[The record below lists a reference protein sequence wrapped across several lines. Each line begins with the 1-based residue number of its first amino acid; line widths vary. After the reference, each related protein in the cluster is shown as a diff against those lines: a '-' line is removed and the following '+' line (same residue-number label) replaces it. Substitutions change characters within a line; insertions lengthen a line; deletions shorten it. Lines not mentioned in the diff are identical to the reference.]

1 MAIGRHP
8 LPQAPSQRALLRRPT
23 AETGLLSWLTTVD
36 HKRLGIL
43 YFLTTF
49 AFFLL
54 GSLEAFVIRLQLA
67 APTQQLVSPDLYN
80 QLFTVHGVTMI
91 FLAVMPLGTA
101 FANYFVPLQIGARD
115 LAFPRLNAFGYWAYL
130 AGGLILYSSFLLGG
144 APDAG
149 WFAYAPM
156 TLRDHSPTAGID
168 FYVVGLLVSGI
179 GTLVTAMNLIV
190 TIINMRAPGMSM
202 MRMPLFPWM
211 MLVTS
216 FLVIFAFP
224 PLTIALIQL
233 LMDRTF
239 GTLFFNPEAG
249 GLPILWQHLFW
260 IFGHPEVYI
269 VILPAFGII
278 SEVIPTFSRKPLFGY
293 PLVVL
298 AGIFIGFMGFA
309 VWSHHMFTTGL
320 GPMANAAFAITSF
333 IIAIPTGVK
342 IFNWIATMW
351 AGRIWFTTA
360 MLFAVAFIFTFTLGG
375 ITGIMVAV
383 PPFDAQAQDSYFV
396 VAHFH
401 YVMGGGALLSFFA
414 GIYYW
419 FPKMTGR
426 LLSERLGRW
435 VFALVVGG
443 FHLVFFPQHFLGL
456 NGMPRRIQTYE
467 AGIGWDLYNFLS
479 TIGVF
484 ILGAGVLVFIYSLL
498 RDLRHGEVAGDDPW
512 DGRTLEWSIPS
523 PPPHYD
529 FADLPV
535 VQDRDPVWLAKH
547 PELVEKRDP
556 LSEETDDMADA
567 SNTPDKADLSIHLPG
582 QSWYPFLASVGL
594 FVGGFALIY
603 QNWLLGILALGFITL
618 CIYAWAFE
626 GIGGTYIT
634 LDPEKRRNTGLAA
647 IRPKEAI
654 SPKETKGAS

>member
-1 MAIGRHP
+1 MAIGRQPIPHSSP
-8 LPQAPSQRALLRRPT
+8 ETGALLKRPT
-23 AETGLLSWLTTVD
+23 WETGLWSWLTTVD

-43 YFLTTF
+43 YFVTTF
-49 AFFLL
+49 GFFLL
-54 GSLEAFVIRLQLA
+54 GSIEAAVIRAQLA
-67 APTQQLVSPDLYN
+67 APNQQLVTPDFYN
-80 QLFTVHGVTMI
+80 QLFTVHGVTMV
-91 FLAVMPLGTA
+91 FLAIMPLGTA

-130 AGGLILYSSFLLGG
+130 AGGLIFYSSFLLGG

-156 TLRDHSPTAGID
+156 TQPAYNPGQGID
-168 FYVVGLLVSGI
+168 FYMVGLLISGV

-211 MLVTS
+211 MLVTA

-224 PLTIALIQL
+224 PLTIALFEVI
-233 LMDRTF
+233 MDRSF

-293 PLVVL
+293 PMVVL

-309 VWSHHMFTTGL
+309 VWSHHMFTTGM
-320 GPMANAAFAITSF
+320 GPMANSVFAIASF
-333 IIAIPTGVK
+333 VIAIPTGVK
-342 IFNWIATMW
+342 IFNWLATMW
-351 AGRIWFTTA
+351 AGRIWFTTS
-360 MLFAVAFIFTFTLGG
+360 MLFATAFLVTFTLGG

-383 PPFDAQAQDSYFV
+383 PPFDQQASDSYFV

-426 LLSERLGRW
+426 MLNERLGKW
-435 VFALVVGG
+435 VFGFVVGG

-456 NGMPRRIQTYE
+456 LGMPRRVQTYDVGLGWDFYNLLSSIG
-467 AGIGWDLYNFLS
+467 ALVLGIGVLL
-479 TIGVF
+479 F
-484 ILGAGVLVFIYSLL
+484 IFSLL
-498 RDLRHGEVAGDDPW
+498 RDLRSGKEAGDDPW
-512 DGRTLEWSIPS
+512 DGRTLEWSISS

-529 FADLPV
+529 FGDLPIV
-535 VQDRDPVWLAKH
+535 KDRDPLWYAKH
-547 PELVEKRDP
+547 PELLEKRDD
-556 LSEETDDMADA
+556 LSQSTDDAPTFENAAD
-567 SNTPDKADLSIHLPG
+567 DEDEFVHIPG
-582 QSWYPFLASVGL
+582 QSWFPFLASVGL
-594 FVGGFALIY
+594 FVGGMSAVYHNWVLGSLSVAFIALC
-603 QNWLLGILALGFITL
+603 F
-618 CIYAWAFE
+618 YAWALE
-626 GIGGTYIT
+626 GVGGHY
-634 LDPEKRRNTGLAA
+634 LRLRPNERRGTGLAYIKPA
-647 IRPKEAI
+647 QSLAGNHE
-654 SPKETKGAS
+654 

>member
-1 MAIGRHP
+1 MAIGRQPIPHSDP
-8 LPQAPSQRALLRRPT
+8 GALFKRPT
-23 AETGLLSWLTTVD
+23 AEHGLWSWLTTVD

-43 YFLTTF
+43 YFVTTF
-49 AFFLL
+49 IFFLL
-54 GSLEAFVIRLQLA
+54 GSIEAGVIRLQLA
-67 APTQQLVSPDLYN
+67 LPGQQLVTPDFYN
-80 QLFTVHGVTMI
+80 QLFTVHGVTMVFFAI
-91 FLAVMPLGTA
+91 MPLGTA

-130 AGGLILYSSFLLGG
+130 AGGLIFYASFLLGG
-144 APDAG
+144 APNAG
-149 WFAYAPM
+149 WFAYSPM
-156 TLRDHSPTAGID
+156 TQPAYNPGQGID
-168 FYVVGLLVSGI
+168 FYMVGLLISGI
-179 GTLVTAMNLIV
+179 GTLVTAMNLIA

-211 MLVTS
+211 MLVTA

-224 PLTIALIQL
+224 PFTIALFEVI
-233 LMDRTF
+233 MDRSF
-239 GTLFFNPEAG
+239 GTLFFNPEGG

-309 VWSHHMFTTGL
+309 VWSHHMFTTGM
-320 GPMANAAFAITSF
+320 GPMANSAFAITSF

-342 IFNWIATMW
+342 VFNWMATMW
-351 AGRIWFTTA
+351 AGRIWFTTS
-360 MLFAVAFIFTFTLGG
+360 MLFATAFLITFTMGG

-426 LLSERLGRW
+426 LLNERLGK
-435 VFALVVGG
+435 VIFVLTVGG
-443 FHLVFFPQHFLGL
+443 FHTIFFPQHFLGL
-456 NGMPRRIQTYE
+456 LGMPRRIQTYE
-467 AGIGWDLYNFLS
+467 GNLGWNGYNLLSSIGAA
-479 TIGVF
+479 
-484 ILGAGVLVFIYSLL
+484 ILGVGVLLFLISLL
-498 RDLRHGEVAGDDPW
+498 YDRKHGKIAGDDPW
-512 DGRTLEWSIPS
+512 GGRTLEWSISS

-529 FADLPV
+529 FGDLPV
-535 VQDRDPVWLAKH
+535 VTDRDPVWLARH
-547 PELVEKRDP
+547 PELIEHRDE
-556 LSEETDDMADA
+556 LSEASDAEPSVDNVTAEEDADEYVH
-567 SNTPDKADLSIHLPG
+567 IPG
-582 QSWYPFLASVGL
+582 QSWFPFLASAGL
-594 FVGGFALIY
+594 FVGGMAAVY
-603 QNWLLGILALGFITL
+603 HNWLLGGLSVVFIAF
-618 CIYAWAFE
+618 CVVAWALE
-626 GIGGTYIT
+626 GVGGHYIRIR
-634 LDPEKRRNTGLAA
+634 PEERRKTGLKYIKPVLPRGQA
-647 IRPKEAI
+647 
-654 SPKETKGAS
+654 

>member
-1 MAIGRHP
+1 MAVRQ
-8 LPQAPSQRALLRRPT
+8 PQRPAQSAPETRGLLKRPN
-23 AETGLLSWLTTVD
+23 AETGVVSWLTTVD

-43 YFLTTF
+43 YFVTTF
-49 AFFLL
+49 GFFLL
-54 GSLEAFVIRLQLA
+54 GSVEAFLIRLQLA
-67 APTQQLVSPDLYN
+67 APNQQIIGPELYN
-80 QLFTVHGVTMI
+80 QIFTMHGLTMI

-101 FANYFVPLQIGARD
+101 FANYFVPLMIGARD

-156 TLRDHSPTAGID
+156 TQPEFTPGTGID
-168 FYVVGLLVSGI
+168 FYLIGLLVSGI

-190 TIINMRAPGMSM
+190 TIINMRAPGMTM

-211 MLVTS
+211 MLVTA

-224 PLTIALIQL
+224 PLTIALVQVF
-233 LMDRTF
+233 MDRSF
-239 GTLFFNPEAG
+239 GTLFFDPSGG

-260 IFGHPEVYI
+260 VFGHPEVYI
-269 VILPAFGII
+269 VILPAFGVI

-293 PLVVL
+293 PMVVL

-320 GPMANAAFAITSF
+320 GTVAASAFAITSF
-333 IIAIPTGVK
+333 VIAVPTGIK

-351 AGRIWFTTA
+351 MGQIRFTTA
-360 MLFAVAFIFTFTLGG
+360 MLFAIAFIFTFTLGG

-419 FPKMTGR
+419 FPKMTGK
-426 LLSERLGRW
+426 LLNEGIGKW
-435 VFALVVGG
+435 VFALTVGG

-456 NGMPRRIQTYE
+456 MGMPRRIQTYDADLGWNFYNLLSS
-467 AGIGWDLYNFLS
+467 AGA
-479 TIGVF
+479 F
-484 ILGAGVLVFIYSLL
+484 ILGMGVLLFLFSLL
-498 RDLRHGEVAGDDPW
+498 RDYRYGETAGDDPW
-512 DGRTLEWSIPS
+512 DARTLEWSISS

-529 FADLPV
+529 FAELPEV
-535 VQDRDPVWLAKH
+535 DDRDPVWLAKH
-547 PELVEKRDP
+547 PELVEKRDSV
-556 LSEETDDMADA
+556 SENADDDA
-567 SNTPDKADLSIHLPG
+567 PATTLPPGDEGIHIPG
-582 QSWYPFLASVGL
+582 QSWYPFVMSVGL
-594 FVGGFALIY
+594 FIGGFGLIY
-603 QNWLLGILALGFITL
+603 HNWLLAIFSLVIVTL
-618 CIYAWAFE
+618 STYAWAFE
-626 GIGGTYIT
+626 GVGGHHVHPSESD
-634 LDPEKRRNTGLAA
+634 LRDTG
-647 IRPKEAI
+647 I
-654 SPKETKGAS
+654 SRLREDHA

>member
-1 MAIGRHP
+1 MAVRQ
-8 LPQAPSQRALLRRPT
+8 PQRPAQGAPETRGLLKRPD
-23 AETGLLSWLTTVD
+23 AETGVVSWLTTVD

-43 YFLTTF
+43 YFVTTF
-49 AFFLL
+49 GFFLL
-54 GSLEAFVIRLQLA
+54 GSVEAFLIRLQLA
-67 APTQQLVSPDLYN
+67 APNQQIIGPDLYN
-80 QLFTVHGVTMI
+80 QIFTMHGLTMI

-101 FANYFVPLQIGARD
+101 FANYFVPLMIGARD

-130 AGGLILYSSFLLGG
+130 AGGLILYASFLLGG

-156 TLRDHSPTAGID
+156 TQPEFTPGTGID
-168 FYVVGLLVSGI
+168 FYLIGLLISGI

-190 TIINMRAPGMSM
+190 TIINMRAPGMTM

-211 MLVTS
+211 MLVTA

-224 PLTIALIQL
+224 PLTIALVQVF
-233 LMDRTF
+233 MDRSF
-239 GTLFFNPEAG
+239 GTLFFDPSGG

-260 IFGHPEVYI
+260 VFGHPEVYI
-269 VILPAFGII
+269 VILPAFGVI

-293 PLVVL
+293 PMVVL

-320 GPMANAAFAITSF
+320 GAVAASAFAITSF
-333 IIAIPTGVK
+333 VIAVPTGIK

-351 AGRIWFTTA
+351 MGQIRFTTA
-360 MLFAVAFIFTFTLGG
+360 MLFAIAFIFTFTLGG

-419 FPKMTGR
+419 FPKMTGK
-426 LLSERLGRW
+426 LLNEGVGKW
-435 VFALVVGG
+435 VFALTVGG

-456 NGMPRRIQTYE
+456 MGMPRRIQTYDADLGWNFYNLLSS
-467 AGIGWDLYNFLS
+467 AGA
-479 TIGVF
+479 F
-484 ILGAGVLVFIYSLL
+484 ILGMGVLLFLFSML
-498 RDLRHGEVAGDDPW
+498 RDYRYGETAGDDPW
-512 DGRTLEWSIPS
+512 DARTLEWSISS

-529 FADLPV
+529 FAELPEV
-535 VQDRDPVWLAKH
+535 DDRDPVWLAKH
-547 PELVEKRDP
+547 PELVEKRDSVSQNSDDAP
-556 LSEETDDMADA
+556 ATTLPPGEEG
-567 SNTPDKADLSIHLPG
+567 IHIPG
-582 QSWYPFLASVGL
+582 QSWYPFVMSVGL
-594 FVGGFALIY
+594 FIGGFGLIY
-603 QNWLLGILALGFITL
+603 HNWLLAIFSLVIVTL
-618 CIYAWAFE
+618 STYAWAFE
-626 GIGGTYIT
+626 GVGGHHVHPSERD
-634 LDPEKRRNTGLAA
+634 LRETG
-647 IRPKEAI
+647 I
-654 SPKETKGAS
+654 SRLREDHA

>member
-1 MAIGRHP
+1 MAIGRQPIPHS
-8 LPQAPSQRALLRRPT
+8 APETRALLKRPT
-23 AETGLLSWLTTVD
+23 WETGLWSWLTTVD

-43 YFLTTF
+43 YFVTTF
-49 AFFLL
+49 GFFLL
-54 GSLEAFVIRLQLA
+54 GSIEAAVIRAQLA
-67 APTQQLVSPDLYN
+67 APNQQLVTPDFYN
-80 QLFTVHGVTMI
+80 QLFTVHGVTMV
-91 FLAVMPLGTA
+91 FLAIMPLGTA

-130 AGGLILYSSFLLGG
+130 AGGLIFYSSFLLGG

-156 TLRDHSPTAGID
+156 TQPAYNPGQGID
-168 FYVVGLLVSGI
+168 FYMVGLLISGI

-190 TIINMRAPGMSM
+190 TIVNMRAPGMSM

-211 MLVTS
+211 MLVTA

-224 PLTIALIQL
+224 PLTIALFEVI
-233 LMDRTF
+233 MDRSF

-293 PLVVL
+293 PMVVL

-309 VWSHHMFTTGL
+309 VWSHHMFTTGM
-320 GPMANAAFAITSF
+320 GPMANSVFAIASF
-333 IIAIPTGVK
+333 VIAIPTGVK
-342 IFNWIATMW
+342 IFNWLATMW
-351 AGRIWFTTA
+351 AGRIWFTTS
-360 MLFAVAFIFTFTLGG
+360 MLFATAFLVTFTLGG

-383 PPFDAQAQDSYFV
+383 PPFDQQASDSYFV

-426 LLSERLGRW
+426 MLSERLGKW
-435 VFALVVGG
+435 VFGFVVGG

-456 NGMPRRIQTYE
+456 LGMPRRVQTYDV
-467 AGIGWDLYNFLS
+467 GLGWDFYNLLS
-479 TIGVF
+479 SIGVLV
-484 ILGAGVLVFIYSLL
+484 LGAGVLLFIFSLL
-498 RDLRHGEVAGDDPW
+498 RDLRSGKEAGDDPW
-512 DGRTLEWSIPS
+512 DGRTLEWSISS

-529 FADLPV
+529 FGDLPIV
-535 VQDRDPVWLAKH
+535 KDRDPLWYAKH
-547 PELVEKRDP
+547 PELLEKRDD
-556 LSEETDDMADA
+556 LSQSTDDEPTYQNAAD
-567 SNTPDKADLSIHLPG
+567 DEDEFVHIPG
-582 QSWYPFLASVGL
+582 QSWFPFLASVGL
-594 FVGGFALIY
+594 FVGGMSAVYHNWVLGSLSVLFIAL
-603 QNWLLGILALGFITL
+603 
-618 CIYAWAFE
+618 CCYAWALE
-626 GIGGTYIT
+626 GVGGHY
-634 LDPEKRRNTGLAA
+634 LRLRPNQRRGTGLAA
-647 IRPKEAI
+647 IKPAQSLAGSHE
-654 SPKETKGAS
+654 

>member
-8 LPQAPSQRALLRRPT
+8 LPQTPSQRALLKRPT
-23 AETGLLSWLTTVD
+23 AETGLWSWLTTVD

-49 AFFLL
+49 TFFIL
-54 GSLEAFVIRLQLA
+54 GSVEAFIIRLQLA

-115 LAFPRLNAFGYWAYL
+115 LAFPRLNAFGYWAYV
-130 AGGLILYSSFLLGG
+130 AGGLILYSSFFLGG

-156 TLRDHSPTAGID
+156 TLREHSPTAGID
-168 FYVVGLLVSGI
+168 FYVVGLLISGI

-239 GTLFFNPEAG
+239 GTLFFNPAAG

-414 GIYYW
+414 
-419 FPKMTGR
+419 
-426 LLSERLGRW
+426 
-435 VFALVVGG
+435 A
-443 FHLVFFPQHFLGL
+443 
-456 NGMPRRIQTYE
+456 
-467 AGIGWDLYNFLS
+467 
-479 TIGVF
+479 
-484 ILGAGVLVFIYSLL
+484 
-498 RDLRHGEVAGDDPW
+498 
-512 DGRTLEWSIPS
+512 
-523 PPPHYD
+523 
-529 FADLPV
+529 
-535 VQDRDPVWLAKH
+535 
-547 PELVEKRDP
+547 
-556 LSEETDDMADA
+556 
-567 SNTPDKADLSIHLPG
+567 
-582 QSWYPFLASVGL
+582 
-594 FVGGFALIY
+594 
-603 QNWLLGILALGFITL
+603 
-618 CIYAWAFE
+618 
-626 GIGGTYIT
+626 
-634 LDPEKRRNTGLAA
+634 
-647 IRPKEAI
+647 
-654 SPKETKGAS
+654 